1 MHQIF
6 GQLTFAKETCV
17 SLGSL
22 ESGKLLSISLYC
34 LTMPVRRFA
43 SVSSTVML
51 SNTYTVHADAVNML
65 LTEMNGASPLR
76 IRACVKIFK
85 SYAVR
90 PVQAA
95 LSLQ

>member
-51 SNTYTVHADAVNML
+51 SSTYTVYADAVNML
-65 LTEMNGASPLR
+65 LTEMNGASPLQT
-76 IRACVKIFK
+76 RACVKIFK
-85 SYAVR
+85 TYAVR
-90 PVQAA
+90 PVQGA
-95 LSLQ
+95 LSL